1 VSATVRLA
9 AASPLQ
15 LQGSRFAAGE
25 TVVVTVRLGQ
35 KRSIV
40 RAHADAAGGFTLRF
54 PKLAVVRCGP
64 ALAVTAV
71 GSAGSRAAFSL
82 NKIACGAGAAGLST
96 A

>member
-1 VSATVRLA
+1 MQTAAVQLA
-9 AASPLQ
+9 ATRPLQ
-15 LQGSRFAAGE
+15 LRGSRFAAGE

-35 KRSIV
+35 KRSIA
-40 RAHADAAGGFTLRF
+40 RATTTAAGGFTLRF

-71 GSAGSRAAFSL
+71 GSTGDRAAFSL
-82 NKIACGAGAAGLST
+82 NQPACGEIGRST